1 MSVSEKQW
9 WIKNTVSLAV
19 LLQKGQARLRLHH
32 FLSTASAES
41 RPESHSFLDTKQM
54 RREETRVTAAIT
66 STCLLK
72 TWLEA
77 ASSHR
82 RVGLVRESASTH
94 CAHHPVW
101 VSRVLS
107 RKPRKALKAS
117 ERENNC
123 FFFRVADRF
132 SGFGC
137 FPGKCK
143 VGG

>member
-54 RREETRVTAAIT
+54 RREETRVTDAIT
-66 STCLLK
+66 SICLLLK

-82 RVGLVRESASTH
+82 RVSLVRESASTH
-94 CAHHPVW
+94 ARTTQCGCLV
-101 VSRVLS
+101 
-107 RKPRKALKAS
+107 
-117 ERENNC
+117 
-123 FFFRVADRF
+123 FFA
-132 SGFGC
+132 
-137 FPGKCK
+137 
-143 VGG
+143 